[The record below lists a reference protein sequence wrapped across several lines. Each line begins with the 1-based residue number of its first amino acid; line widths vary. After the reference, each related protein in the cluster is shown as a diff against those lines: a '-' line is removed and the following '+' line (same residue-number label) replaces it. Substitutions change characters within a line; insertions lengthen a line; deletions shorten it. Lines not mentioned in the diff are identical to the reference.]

1 MAGEM
6 DCMYF
11 IAWDFDEERGMIF
24 YEKIGYPNFLG
35 GLKFRGLTLGGYFH

>member
-11 IAWDFDEERGMIF
+11 ITWDFDEERGMIF
-24 YEKIGYPNFLG
+24 YEKKLIKCIPMSRHAYP
-35 GLKFRGLTLGGYFH
+35 KFYNI